1 MAESDF
7 HLAVARERPRR
18 DSGYGLDCAG
28 LSGFR
33 FGGFR
38 FRSLGLGLGLGLD
51 LGGDCKG
58 LRGIRVGRE
67 FSDLSRTEGDF
78 GRGR

>member
-7 HLAVARERPRR
+7 DLAVARERPRR

-38 FRSLGLGLGLGLD
+38 FRSLGLGLS
-51 LGGDCKG
+51 LGGDCEG

>member
-7 HLAVARERPRR
+7 DLAVARQRPRR
-18 DSGYGLDCAG
+18 DSRYGLDCAR

-33 FGGFR
+33 FAGFR
-38 FRSLGLGLGLGLD
+38 FRSLGLGLGLG
-51 LGGDCKG
+51 GDCKG
-58 LRGIRVGRE
+58 LRGIIRVGRE